1 MLFRRNKSSAAP
13 EQPAKPGGKGRPTPS
28 RKEAQA
34 AARARAKAPAGRSR
48 RSGPRN
54 PDAAKMREAMK
65 TGEERYLPKRDK
77 GPMRR
82 FLRDFVD
89 SRLSFVELLMPLLLV
104 TLVLGYSGN
113 ERLAAIGNSMLLG
126 TFVLVIVDMFLLR
139 LKVRRQLI
147 QRFPGED
154 YKGTTYYTITRS
166 LQMKFLRLPKPQV
179 KIGQPL
185 PDTYR

>member
-1 MLFRRNKSSAAP
+1 MQDSALLFFGLLLLLSGGEALVRGASSLARSLGISPLAIGLTVVAMGTSAP
-13 EQPAKPGGKGRPTPS
+13 ELAVNRTAAVEGKTDLSVGNVFGSNMANVGLVIGVCGLVRALRIQSIVVS
-28 RKEAQA
+28 REI
-34 AARARAKAPAGRSR
+34 
-48 RSGPRN
+48 
-54 PDAAKMREAMK
+54 
-65 TGEERYLPKRDK
+65 
-77 GPMRR
+77 PM
-82 FLRDFVD
+82 
-89 SRLSFVELLMPLLLV
+89 
-104 TLVLGYSGN
+104 
-113 ERLAAIGNSMLLG
+113 MLLG